1 MLENNPFT
9 RLSKRFTKPITKNFP
24 SIPPK
29 ELPRVFAKLNLS
41 NAKIATKCLIE
52 FQLLTILRASE
63 AVKIEWSDINWEE
76 KALHIP
82 AERMKGG
89 KRPHSVPLSSQALR
103 ILECMREING
113 HRRFVFTSYI
123 APWNKPMNS

>member
-1 MLENNPFT
+1 M
-9 RLSKRFTKPITKNFP
+9 
-24 SIPPK
+24 
-29 ELPRVFAKLNLS
+29 
-41 NAKIATKCLIE
+41 
-52 FQLLTILRASE
+52 
-63 AVKIEWSDINWEE
+63 KIEWSDINWEE

-123 APWNKPMNS
+123 APWNKPMNSQTVNKTLRDLGFTGELVGHGFRGIASTYLHELDCFFL